1 MTLKQLLE
9 QLCVD
14 LSVPCP
20 KFDAEKM
27 AALPI
32 NSELTIDLR
41 DLSPGFSL
49 HAKVA
54 PIAIKKREELYIYLM
69 RANFLGQGTGGAR
82 IGMDAD
88 ENFLTLSHGFAYE
101 MDYQTFKESVEDF
114 VNYVLYWRE
123 ETAKFKE
130 T

>member
-1 MTLKQLLE
+1 
-9 QLCVD
+9 
-14 LSVPCP
+14 
-20 KFDAEKM
+20 M
-27 AALPI
+27 A
-32 NSELTIDLR
+32 ELTINSTLSIDLH
-41 DLSPGFSL
+41 DLDPGFSL
-49 HAKVA
+49 HAKIA
-54 PIAIKKREELYIYLM
+54 PVTVKKREEFYSYLM

>member
-9 QLCVD
+9 KLCAE

-20 KFDAEKM
+20 IFDEEKM

-49 HAKVA
+49 HAKVI

-114 VNYVLYWRE
+114 VNYALYWRE

>member
-1 MTLKQLLE
+1 MALKELLKQLCTELNLDCPPFDRE
-9 QLCVD
+9 KSTKLSINSD
-14 LSVPCP
+14 LS
-20 KFDAEKM
+20 
-27 AALPI
+27 LH
-32 NSELTIDLR
+32 LH

-49 HAKVA
+49 HAQIA
-54 PIAIKKREELYIYLM
+54 PIVLKKREDLYIYLM
-69 RANFLGQGTGGAR
+69 RANFLGQGTGGSR

-114 VNYVLYWRE
+114 VNYILYWRE
-123 ETAKFKE
+123 ETAKLKE